1 MLYFYHLLF
10 TKNHVFLVLHKTAN
24 VPGLCSEKLRIYDQ
38 KDVDSSALKCSWML
52 HHRTSSRKAN
62 SPSQPTAG
70 QQAHPN
76 SPLICCHKAPIP
88 FLSTI
93 SIFQHCRA
101 DVSITFWY
109 PSLTCVWMLV
119 CPHSCS
125 LKSEFKGLEKWPR
138 PQAALQSITSNFFVL
153 LSGTQQHTLGIWLMW
168 MIGL

>member
-1 MLYFYHLLF
+1 MCSSFF
-10 TKNHVFLVLHKTAN
+10 TKQQMFQVSAQKSSGFMIKRMWILLLWNVLECCITEQAAGK
-24 VPGLCSEKLRIYDQ
+24 
-38 KDVDSSALKCSWML
+38 
-52 HHRTSSRKAN
+52 
-62 SPSQPTAG
+62 PTA
-70 QQAHPN
+70 HP
-76 SPLICCHKAPIP
+76 SPLLASKPTPTHPLFVAIKPQSISFPRFP
-88 FLSTI
+88 F
-93 SIFQHCRA
+93 FQHCRA

-153 LSGTQQHTLGIWLMW
+153 LSGAQQHTLGIWLMW